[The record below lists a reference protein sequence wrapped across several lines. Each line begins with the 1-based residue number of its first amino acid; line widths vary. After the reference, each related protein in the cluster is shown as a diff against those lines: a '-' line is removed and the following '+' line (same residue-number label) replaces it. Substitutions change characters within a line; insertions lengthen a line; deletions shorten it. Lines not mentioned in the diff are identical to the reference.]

1 IIFDV
6 VRAALYVTI
15 PINLAV
21 GFANQLTWVYVVQFL
36 ASCASLFWTPAKDAS
51 VPNLVAPDQLEE
63 ANQLG
68 LLTTFGTA
76 PVAAALFIVLAWVS
90 RALGTAAH
98 YFTNAA
104 NGQVNLALYF
114 NAATFA

>member
-51 VPNLVAPDQLEE
+51 VPNLVPPDKLEQ
-63 ANQLG
+63 ANQYSLLG
-68 LLTTFGTA
+68 TFGPA
-76 PVAAALFIVLAWVS
+76 PIAGLFFGLFALVS
-90 RALGTAAH
+90 RSLGSISP
-98 YFTNAA
+98 YFSTD
-104 NGQVNLALYF
+104 
-114 NAATFA
+114 